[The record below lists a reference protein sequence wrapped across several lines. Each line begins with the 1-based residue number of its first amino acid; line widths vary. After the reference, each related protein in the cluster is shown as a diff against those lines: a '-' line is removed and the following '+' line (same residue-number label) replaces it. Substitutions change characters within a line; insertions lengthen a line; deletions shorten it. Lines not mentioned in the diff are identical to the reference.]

1 MFTASLAQIPARVP
15 VVYQY
20 MAENSPEQAHRFSLV
35 SLFKRLQC
43 LVLFLIFFS
52 KEGSGV
58 RYKLEQRK
66 QEALKDRLVPWWFNS
81 LMNC

>member
-43 LVLFLIFFS
+43 LVLFFFFFQGG
-52 KEGSGV
+52 KWGTVQTRAEEAGSIERQAGS
-58 RYKLEQRK
+58 
-66 QEALKDRLVPWWFNS
+66 LVV
-81 LMNC
+81 